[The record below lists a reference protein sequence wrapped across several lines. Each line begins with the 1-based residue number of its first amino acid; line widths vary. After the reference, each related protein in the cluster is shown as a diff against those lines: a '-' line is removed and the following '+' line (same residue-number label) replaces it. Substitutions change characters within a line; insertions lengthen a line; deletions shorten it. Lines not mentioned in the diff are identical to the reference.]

1 MLSATTIGPSTAER
15 VRSACARAAGA
26 ALAIE
31 GSEPLLTCLHH
42 LRAGG
47 EVILAVP
54 NDAAMGAFSR
64 QSTSADSARA
74 GVAAVL
80 ELTDLA
86 PLPLREPVRSL
97 VWLRGELREV
107 PESLSRQLAS
117 AVAAEHPHP
126 SLLDVGHSTTLL
138 RLVLSSAVV
147 ADSTGAEA
155 VETAELLAAEPDPFW
170 EIETSWLHHLDE
182 DHTDLINQ
190 LARRLPPSLRQ
201 GRIRPLGI
209 DRYGIRL
216 RIESDYG
223 DNDVR
228 LGFAQPVDD
237 AMALSRALRVLAGCP
252 FLNGLRA
259 RS

>member
-1 MLSATTIGPSTAER
+1 MLGATTNGPSTAER
-15 VRSACARAAGA
+15 VRSACARAEGA

-31 GSEPLLTCLHH
+31 GSEPVVTTMHH
-42 LRAGG
+42 LRSNG
-47 EVILAVP
+47 EVVLAVP
-54 NDAAMGAFSR
+54 MDSPMGSIAW
-64 QSTSADSARA
+64 QSSRA
-74 GVAAVL
+74 GVPAVL
-80 ELTDLA
+80 ELTDHA
-86 PLPLREPVRSL
+86 PLALREPVRSL
-97 VWLRGELREV
+97 VWLRGELRPV
-107 PESLSRQLAS
+107 PESLMRPMAG

-126 SLLDVGHSTTLL
+126 SLLDVGHSTVLL
-138 RLVLSSAVV
+138 RLIMSSAVV
-147 ADSTGAEA
+147 ADSTGAEPVA
-155 VETAELLAAEPDPFW
+155 VDDLLAAEPDPFW
-170 EIETSWLHHLDE
+170 EMETSWLQHLDE
-182 DHTDLINQ
+182 DHTDLVNQ

-228 LGFAQPVDD
+228 LGFAEPVDD
-237 AMALSRALRVLAGCP
+237 TMSLSRALRALAGCP

>member
-1 MLSATTIGPSTAER
+1 MLGATTTGPSTAER
-15 VRSACARAAGA
+15 VRSACARAEDA

-31 GSEPLLTCLHH
+31 GSEPVLTTLHH
-42 LRAGG
+42 LRSNG
-47 EVILAVP
+47 EIVLAVP
-54 NDAAMGAFSR
+54 
-64 QSTSADSARA
+64 TESAA
-74 GVAAVL
+74 GVIAWRPTRSGVPAVL
-80 ELTDLA
+80 ELTDHA

-97 VWLRGELREV
+97 VWLRGELRPV
-107 PESLSRQLAS
+107 PASLMRPVAA
-117 AVAAEHPHP
+117 AVAAEHPHGA
-126 SLLDVGHSTTLL
+126 LLDVGHSTVLL
-138 RLVLSSAVV
+138 RLILSSAVV
-147 ADSTGAEA
+147 ADSTGAEPVA
-155 VETAELLAAEPDPFW
+155 VDDLLAAAPDPFW
-170 EIETSWLHHLDE
+170 EMETSWLQHLDA
-182 DHTDLINQ
+182 DHTDLVNQ

-228 LGFAQPVDD
+228 LGFAEPVDD
-237 AMALSRALRVLAGCP
+237 TTALSRAIRVLAGCP

>member
-47 EVILAVP
+47 DVILAVP
-54 NDAAMGAFSR
+54 NNSVVSAFER
-64 QSTSADSARA
+64 QSTST

-86 PLPLREPVRSL
+86 PLALREPVRSL

-107 PESLSRQLAS
+107 PEMLSRQLAS

-147 ADSTGAEA
+147 ADSTGAEP
-155 VETAELLAAEPDPFW
+155 VETAALLAAEPDPFW
-170 EIETSWLHHLDE
+170 EMETSWLQHLDE
-182 DHTDLINQ
+182 DHADLINQ

-201 GRIRPLGI
+201 GRVRPLGI

-216 RIESDYG
+216 RIESEHG

-237 AMALSRALRVLAGCP
+237 TMALSRALRVLAGCP

-259 RS
+259 RH